1 MKAAFKSQ
9 VRGVLDPLVTFLA
22 SARIHPNVLTA
33 LGVVFGGVAGYTAA
47 QGRLREA
54 AIWLLVS
61 GLFDMLDGPVAR
73 KSGLASRRGAFLDSM
88 LDRYAEG
95 AFLAGLAWYYADR
108 GSPSS
113 VLAVFAVMLGSLL
126 VSYARAR
133 SEGLGLECQVGLM
146 ERPERLVVLIVG
158 SLIGGPV
165 LPVFLWILAALTHV
179 TAAQRIVHVYRKLE
193 S

>member
-1 MKAAFKSQ
+1 
-9 VRGVLDPLVTFLA
+9 
-22 SARIHPNVLTA
+22 
-33 LGVVFGGVAGYTAA
+33 
-47 QGRLREA
+47 
-54 AIWLLVS
+54 
-61 GLFDMLDGPVAR
+61 
-73 KSGLASRRGAFLDSM
+73 M

-95 AFLAGLAWYYADR
+95 AFLAGLVWYYADR

-113 VLAVFAVMLGSLL
+113 VLAVFSVMLGSLL

-165 LPVFLWILAALTHV
+165 LPVFLWILAVLTHV